1 MHSKFRRIF
10 TAVIAVLAIAAVV
23 MPSAASAK
31 KGANK
36 TKVTIVA
43 NGGDFSG
50 TISHKKNPLVCANER
65 EVIVYHLLGSKP
77 NPSVDDEV
85 GSDTA
90 VQRRVE
96 HRQQRRQQRHLLRP
110 RSRHPGLQGR
120 HQQDRQGHG
129 PPRRGLLGRTLL
141 RKTYPQAGRRGPIGT
156 PFGVQDQPAGSGAF
170 TLRMPTAAISPPM
183 NTSSAEI
190 PMPRWNEETDA
201 LVPACDENAAIGS
214 VEIARGRGDRQRP
227 GAHLGQLLLA
237 RRAPA
242 RRRTSAGPGRSR
254 S

>member
-90 VQRRVE
+90 SNGE
-96 HRQQRRQQRHLLRP
+96 WNT
-110 RSRHPGLQGR
+110 GNNGANN
-120 HQQDRQGHG
+120 G
-129 PPRRGLLGRTLL
+129 
-141 RKTYPQAGRRGPIGT
+141 TYY
-156 PFGVQDQPAGSGAF
+156 
-170 TLRMPTAAISPPM
+170 
-183 NTSSAEI
+183 
-190 PMPRWNEETDA
+190 
-201 LVPACDENAAIGS
+201 
-214 VEIARGRGDRQRP
+214 
-227 GAHLGQLLLA
+227 AH
-237 RRAPA
+237 APA
-242 RRRTSAGPGRSR
+242 IPGCKAGTSKTVKVTGRPAVDF
-254 S
+254 